1 MRNLILILFVIL
13 NLIAIVVTMTQ
24 PLTISYFSLRV
35 MFVGLS
41 FVLTIF
47 FLLLQT
53 SKITAYVSILSLIL
67 SIVHIGLIAHS
78 TYIYLY

>member
-1 MRNLILILFVIL
+1 MRNLILILFIIL
-13 NLIAIVVTMTQ
+13 NFIAIVVTMTQ

-53 SKITAYVSILSLIL
+53 SKITAYLSILSLIL
-67 SIVHIGLIAHS
+67 AIVHIVLIAHS

>member
-1 MRNLILILFVIL
+1 MRNLILILFIIL
-13 NLIAIVVTMTQ
+13 NFIAIIVTMTQ

-53 SKITAYVSILSLIL
+53 SKITVYLSILSLIL
-67 SIVHIGLIAHS
+67 TIVHIVLIAHS

>member
-1 MRNLILILFVIL
+1 MVLIFIY
-13 NLIAIVVTMTQ
+13 TQ
-24 PLTISYFSLRV
+24 PLTVSYFSLRV

-47 FLLLQT
+47 FLLLRK
-53 SKITAYVSILSLIL
+53 SKVTTYLSILSLIL
-67 SIVHIGLIAHS
+67 SIVHMTLIAHS

>member
-1 MRNLILILFVIL
+1 MRNLILILFIIL
-13 NLIAIVVTMTQ
+13 NFIAIVVTMTQ
-24 PLTISYFSLRV
+24 PLTISNFSLRV

-53 SKITAYVSILSLIL
+53 SKITVYLSILSLIL
-67 SIVHIGLIAHS
+67 TIVHIVLIAHS

>member
-1 MRNLILILFVIL
+1 MRYLLLILFIL
-13 NLIAIVVTMTQ
+13 FNTIAIVVTMTQ
-24 PLTISYFSLRV
+24 PLTVSYFSLRV

-47 FLLLQT
+47 FLLLRK
-53 SKITAYVSILSLIL
+53 SKVTTYLSILSLIL
-67 SIVHIGLIAHS
+67 SIVHMSLIAHS

>member
-1 MRNLILILFVIL
+1 MRNLILILFIIL
-13 NLIAIVVTMTQ
+13 NFIAIVVTMTQ

-53 SKITAYVSILSLIL
+53 SKITVYLSILSLIL
-67 SIVHIGLIAHS
+67 TIVHIVLIAHS